1 MSKSS
6 QPNLFDDFNASSKG
20 ELQSSDL
27 LRKKKP
33 KTVPIS
39 IRVTEEEK
47 AALQAMVGTMALA
60 SFIRKRALGDAA
72 EERPKR
78 YKAKPYKPSLNAKEL
93 AQLLGMFGQSELA
106 TAILSLSLAATQGN
120 LDVTEEVEEKIE
132 CAFDD
137 IQTIKQALI
146 LALNVKPQSMSHADL
161 KRQPARQRRAI
172 AESCV

>member
-1 MSKSS
+1 M
-6 QPNLFDDFNASSKG
+6 PVVRG
-20 ELQSSDL
+20 GVQSSDL
-27 LRKKKP
+27 LPKKKP

-47 AALQAMVGTMALA
+47 AALQTMAGTMALA

-72 EERPKR
+72 VDRPKR
-78 YKAKPYKPSLNAKEL
+78 HQVKPYNPSLNAKEL

-120 LDVTEEVEEKIE
+120 LEVTEEIEEKIE
-132 CAFDD
+132 CACDY

-146 LALNVKPQSMSHADL
+146 LALGVKPKSMS
-161 KRQPARQRRAI
+161 RA
-172 AESCV
+172 